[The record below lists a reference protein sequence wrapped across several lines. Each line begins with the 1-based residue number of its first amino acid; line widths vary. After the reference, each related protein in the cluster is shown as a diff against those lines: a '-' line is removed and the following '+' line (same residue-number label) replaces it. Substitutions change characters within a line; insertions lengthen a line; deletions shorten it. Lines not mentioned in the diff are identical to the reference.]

1 MVSVDATE
9 GVTMEATK
17 GGILC
22 VKFSNAEDMANYR
35 ATCIDKENGKNM
47 TVQAD
52 KVIKVEIDVGESQ
65 DVTVQSCE
73 GDTLEYIKPGKQG
86 IAKIDTLK
94 STGKV
99 KVKAKGNATVVIK
112 ATPVKKARYCLV
124 GWYAIINILQGLGA
138 IAATITACMYEFTNS
153 IAPIQKS
160 FNCSIT
166 DNIDYWAEL
175 DTVQCYY
182 TSIALNDVFIIF
194 YGIMSGC
201 VVTVATFGFF

>member
-1 MVSVDATE
+1 MNRR
-9 GVTMEATK
+9 M
-17 GGILC
+17 LQC
-22 VKFSNAEDMANYR
+22 MR
-35 ATCIDKENGKNM
+35 
-47 TVQAD
+47 
-52 KVIKVEIDVGESQ
+52 
-65 DVTVQSCE
+65 SCE

-99 KVKAKGNATVVIK
+99 IVKAKGNATVVIK

-124 GWYAIINILQGLGA
+124 GWYAIKNILQGLGA

-201 VVTVATFGFF
+201 VVIVATFGFFDIFLRLDLAKCVCCSISGSSKDDQCKPPTDSEIIKYCLGKNDDAPVVTMHVWPCQCQ